1 MEKDNY
7 ELAKKTKLELIV
19 FSLILVLILIILIV
33 ALSIVPFSIFF
44 RWLFLLAFISFT
56 AVSLFSAYRLNRNN
70 IPPIK
75 YTSKGVMII
84 NKILNFSVVFASEVI
99 KISQSFK
106 QAMESAQSSE
116 ESGKRTAV
124 TLFWINLSLKQKLIV
139 AGLPVF
145 FFICLISIFDSKP
158 SYSDTN
164 RTNTFQV
171 TPPKFRCVSNEYTKF
186 LNDGQRLC
194 TDSYERKKI
203 QCNKLPFEDIN
214 ACQGDNANK
223 NLACI
228 KDVFA
233 EPCSNN

>member
-7 ELAKKTKLELIV
+7 ELAKRTKLELIV

-33 ALSIVPFSIFF
+33 ALSIAPFSIFF

-56 AVSLFSAYRLNRNN
+56 VISLFSAYRLSRNN
-70 IPPIK
+70 IPAIK
-75 YTSKGVMII
+75 YTSKAVMVI

-116 ESGKRTAV
+116 ESGKRTAA

-145 FFICLISIFDSKP
+145 FFICLISIFDSNP
-158 SYSDTN
+158 YYSDTSRAN
-164 RTNTFQV
+164 NFQV
-171 TPPKFRCVSNEYTKF
+171 TPPKFRCVSNEYSKF
-186 LNDGQRLC
+186 RYDGQRLC

-203 QCNKLPFEDIN
+203 LCDKLPFDDITPCRN
-214 ACQGDNANK
+214 EIANK
-223 NLACI
+223 QLACL

-233 EPCSNN
+233 EPCSDN